1 VLALALISGCGGPDP
16 AVVEQCADVVGVATS
31 VGGDGSLTF
40 SVTVRSDDIGW
51 DGYADRWEV
60 VADEKVVGERVLAH
74 PHETEQPFTR
84 SQAGIVVST
93 DEVVVRAHHSV
104 GGFCGSEM
112 VVVLD

>member
-1 VLALALISGCGGPDP
+1 VLALALIGGCGGSGP
-16 AVVEQCADVVGVATS
+16 AAAEQCADVVAVSTS

-40 SVTVRSDDIGW
+40 SVTVRSDDVGW

-60 VADEKVVGERVLAH
+60 VADETVVGERVLSH

-84 SQAGIVVST
+84 SQAGIVVTT

-104 GGFCGSEM
+104 GGFCGSEI
-112 VVVLD
+112 VVLIG